1 MILRMALVRNIFL
14 YVLNYFSEILFI
26 ESYLKTKL
34 WSLNW
39 KRYNKGIHYIETSKM
54 VREISNA
61 YPQLFT
67 VYLNKSI

>member
-1 MILRMALVRNIFL
+1 MILRMALVRNVFL
-14 YVLNYFSEILFI
+14 YAFNYFSEILFI

-39 KRYNKGIHYIETSKM
+39 KRYNKVIHYIETSKM

-61 YPQLFT
+61 YP
-67 VYLNKSI
+67 